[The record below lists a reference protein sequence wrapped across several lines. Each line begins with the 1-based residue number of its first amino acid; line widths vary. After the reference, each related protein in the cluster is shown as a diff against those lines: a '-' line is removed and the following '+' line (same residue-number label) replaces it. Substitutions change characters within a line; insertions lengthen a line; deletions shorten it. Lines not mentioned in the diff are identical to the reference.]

1 MVILSRSLIFYVTN
15 NKNNLNI
22 LNCDIVEPRKGFFSK
37 HLNATKASNAVNLQ
51 LFVFGNT
58 AILSR

>member
-22 LNCDIVEPRKGFFSK
+22 LNCDIVQPRKGFSK

-58 AILSR
+58 AILS